1 MCASTQGGTA
11 IPTVLIENAR
21 TRVTEW
27 RFPKRGDATGW
38 HRHAYD
44 YVVVP
49 VQDGFL
55 ELVDAEGGVTR
66 AELKRGVPYFRQA
79 GVEHDV
85 RNGNDFEFAFIE
97 TEFLE
102 PPDA

>member
-1 MCASTQGGTA
+1 MCSESTTGMA
-11 IPTVLIENAR
+11 KPTVFIENAR

-27 RFPKRGDATGW
+27 RFRKRGDNTGW
-38 HRHAYD
+38 HRHDYD

-49 VQDGFL
+49 LADGFL
-55 ELVDAEGGVTR
+55 ELADAEGNVTR
-66 AELKRGVPYFRQA
+66 AELKKGVPYFREA

-85 RNGNDFEFAFIE
+85 LNGNDYEFAFIE

-102 PPDA
+102 KWQA

>member
-1 MCASTQGGTA
+1 MERAMST
-11 IPTVLIENAR
+11 IFVDNER

-27 RFPKRGDATGW
+27 RFAPGAATGW

-49 VQDGFL
+49 LLDGNL
-55 ELVDAEGGVTR
+55 KLVTEGGREQV
-66 AELKRGVPYFRQA
+66 AELKSGVPYFRNA

-85 RNGNDFEFAFIE
+85 INANGFEYAFIE
-97 TEFLE
+97 IEIK
-102 PPDA
+102 